1 MSRQAM
7 LYRRRRPMIEFRMVR
22 SMFSFFLQADFDER
36 ERAIR
41 FSRPGVCQPSDGAT
55 IITTGAITP

>member
-1 MSRQAM
+1 
-7 LYRRRRPMIEFRMVR
+7 MIEFRMVR

-36 ERAIR
+36 ERAVR